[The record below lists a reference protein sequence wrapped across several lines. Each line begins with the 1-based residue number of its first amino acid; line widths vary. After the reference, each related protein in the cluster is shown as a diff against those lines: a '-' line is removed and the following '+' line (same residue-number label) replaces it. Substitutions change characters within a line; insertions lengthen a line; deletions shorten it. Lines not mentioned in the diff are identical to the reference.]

1 MEALL
6 ELILP
11 TKLSR
16 WILGATVTLS
26 TSALFLNELTQRLGL
41 EIVLINTLTNRLIL
55 VSIIIFLGLVALIV
69 SLLIHIKNLNKP
81 ITKKEITPNLK
92 KKLDQ
97 NKTDILVSLSNH
109 DAQTTK
115 QISTSLNISEQLALF
130 HLTEL
135 FNSKIITNSLFMDGR
150 PVKWHL
156 NQNGRAYLVSN
167 NLL

>member
-1 MEALL
+1 MLALL
-6 ELILP
+6 ESFLP
-11 TKLSR
+11 TKLSQCIF
-16 WILGATVTLS
+16 WITATLS
-26 TSALFLNELTQRLGL
+26 AGVLFSVELTQRIGL
-41 EIVLINTLTNRLIL
+41 EVIWKNTPNQRLIL
-55 VSIIIFLGLVALIV
+55 LLIIISLGLFALVV
-69 SLLIHIKNLNKP
+69 SLLLHIKELNKP
-81 ITKKEITPNLK
+81 NIKKEIEPNLK

-97 NKTDILVSLSNH
+97 NKTDILVLLSNQ

-115 QISTSLNISEQLALF
+115 QLSTSLNITEQLALF

-135 FNSKIITNSLFMDGR
+135 FNSKIITNTLFMDGR